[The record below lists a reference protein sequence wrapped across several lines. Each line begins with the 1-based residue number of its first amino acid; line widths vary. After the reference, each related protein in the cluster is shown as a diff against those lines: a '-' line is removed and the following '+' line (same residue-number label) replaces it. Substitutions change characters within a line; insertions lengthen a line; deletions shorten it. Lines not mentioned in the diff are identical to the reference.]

1 MTGAVSAVDVDAV
14 VIAARVARA
23 ATVAA
28 LVVAFGRRQSR
39 WWSPPPS
46 LIETHSAEEPR
57 VCLEQGQW
65 QRRRRTGATKTQA
78 KHTTKRLR
86 VTYVKSAIGYNVK
99 QKQTIEALGLRRLQQ
114 VITHPDTP
122 AVRGMLNKV
131 SHLVRVEEVE
141 EAAR

>member
-1 MTGAVSAVDVDAV
+1 M
-14 VIAARVARA
+14 
-23 ATVAA
+23 
-28 LVVAFGRRQSR
+28 
-39 WWSPPPS
+39 
-46 LIETHSAEEPR
+46 AEKKT
-57 VCLEQGQW
+57 
-65 QRRRRTGATKTQA
+65 TGATKTQA
-78 KHTTKRLR
+78 KHSTKQLR

-122 AVRGMLNKV
+122 AVRGMINKV

>member
-1 MTGAVSAVDVDAV
+1 M
-14 VIAARVARA
+14 
-23 ATVAA
+23 
-28 LVVAFGRRQSR
+28 
-39 WWSPPPS
+39 
-46 LIETHSAEEPR
+46 AEKKT
-57 VCLEQGQW
+57 
-65 QRRRRTGATKTQA
+65 TGATKTQA
-78 KHTTKRLR
+78 KHATKRLR

-114 VITHPDTP
+114 VIAHPDTP